1 MSVNRSGYYKWLTRQ
16 SKPSQRMLQRE
27 SDISLIRDIH
37 EKHPSHGY
45 RWIKAYLEY
54 HYGVIMSYNHV
65 HLCCKY
71 AGIISQGNHY
81 KYVKPGEEKK
91 NYPNLVMSSWKC
103 LSRPLEVV
111 VSDMTCFYVK
121 GKYYELT
128 FYFDAFT
135 KEILSYALAT
145 RRGDSKQYYDGLK
158 DVLKLIKN
166 EECTEPVILHTDQ
179 GSVYSSLSYNE
190 LISNYNIKRSM
201 SRAGTPTDNP
211 VNESLNGW
219 IKEELIL
226 DFKLKESND
235 VEKTIKKYVH
245 YYNNERPAY
254 SLKYKTPIQF
264 KTELRLNESFYKL
277 STFA

>member
-45 RWIKAYLEY
+45 RWIKAYLEH
-54 HYGVIMSYNHV
+54 HYGVIMSNNHV

-81 KYVKPGEEKK
+81 KFVKPGEEKK
-91 NYPNLVMSSWKC
+91 NYPNLVMSSWKY

-145 RRGDSKQYYDGLK
+145 RRGDTKQYFDGLK

-190 LISNYNIKRSM
+190 FISNYNIKRSM

-211 VNESLNGW
+211 VDESLNGG
-219 IKEELIL
+219 IKEELFL
-226 DFKLKESND
+226 DFDLANSND
-235 VEKTIKKYVH
+235 VEALIRKYVN
-245 YYNNERPAY
+245 YYNNERSAY
-254 SLKYKTPIQF
+254 SLKYKTPAQF
-264 KTELRLNESFYKL
+264 ISELGL
-277 STFA
+277 

>member
-1 MSVNRSGYYKWLTRQ
+1 MSISRSVYYKWLDRQ
-16 SKPSQRMLQRE
+16 SKPSKRMLQRK

-37 EKHPSHGY
+37 KKHPSHGY
-45 RWIKAYLEY
+45 RWIKAYLE
-54 HYGVIMSYNHV
+54 HYCGVIMSYNHV

-71 AGIISQGNHY
+71 AGIISQGSHY
-81 KYVKPGEEKK
+81 KYVKLGEEKK
-91 NYPNLVMSSWKC
+91 NYPNLVMSSWKY
-103 LSRPLEVV
+103 LSRPLEVI

-135 KEILSYALAT
+135 KEILSYALTT
-145 RRGDSKQYYDGLK
+145 RRGDSKQYHDGLK
-158 DVLKLIKN
+158 YILKLIKN
-166 EECTEPVILHTDQ
+166 EEYTEPVILHTGQ

-211 VNESLNGW
+211 VKESLNGW

-226 DFKLKESND
+226 DFKLKESSD
-235 VEKTIKKYVH
+235 VEKTIKDYVH

-254 SLKYKTPIQF
+254 SLK
-264 KTELRLNESFYKL
+264 
-277 STFA
+277 

>member
-1 MSVNRSGYYKWLTRQ
+1 MSVNRSGYYKWLSRQ
-16 SKPSQRMLQRE
+16 SKPSEKTLQRE

-45 RWIKAYLEY
+45 RWIKAYLEH

-71 AGIISQGNHY
+71 AGIISQGGHY
-81 KYVKPGEEKK
+81 KYIKPGEEKK
-91 NYPNLVMSSWKC
+91 NYPNLVMSSWKY

-158 DVLKLIKN
+158 DVLELIKN
-166 EECTEPVILHTDQ
+166 EECTEPIILHTDQ

-235 VEKTIKKYVH
+235 VEKTIKDYVH

-264 KTELRLNESFYKL
+264 KSELGLNESFL
-277 STFA
+277 

>member
-45 RWIKAYLEY
+45 RWIKAYLE
-54 HYGVIMSYNHV
+54 HKLGVIMSYNHV

-71 AGIISQGNHY
+71 SGIISQGNHY

-91 NYPNLVMSSWKC
+91 NYPNLVMSSWKY

-145 RRGDSKQYYDGLK
+145 KRGDSKQYYDGLK

-166 EECTEPVILHTDQ
+166 EECTEPTILHTDQ

-235 VEKTIKKYVH
+235 VEKIIKNYVH
-245 YYNNERPAY
+245 YFNNERPAY

-264 KTELRLNESFYKL
+264 KTELRLSEPFL
-277 STFA
+277 

>member
-1 MSVNRSGYYKWLTRQ
+1 MSVNRAGYYKWLNRQ
-16 SKPSQRMLQRE
+16 SKPSERMLQRE

-37 EKHPSHGY
+37 QKHPSHGY
-45 RWIKAYLEY
+45 RWIKAYLE
-54 HYGVIMSYNHV
+54 HKLGVIMSYNHV

-226 DFKLKESND
+226 DFKLKESDD
-235 VEKTIKKYVH
+235 VEKTIKDYVH

-264 KTELRLNESFYKL
+264 KTELRLNESFL
-277 STFA
+277 

>member
-1 MSVNRSGYYKWLTRQ
+1 MSINRSGYYKWLDRQ
-16 SKPSQRMLQRE
+16 SKPSEKMLQRE

-37 EKHPSHGY
+37 KKHPSHGY
-45 RWIKAYLEY
+45 RWIKAYLE
-54 HYGVIMSYNHV
+54 HYCGVIMSYNHV

-91 NYPNLVMSSWKC
+91 NYPNLVMSSWKY

-128 FYFDAFT
+128 FYFDSFT

-145 RRGDSKQYYDGLK
+145 RKGDSKQYYDGLK
-158 DVLKLIKN
+158 DVLELIKN
-166 EECTEPVILHTDQ
+166 EECTEPIILHTDQ

-226 DFKLKESND
+226 DFKLRESND
-235 VEKTIKKYVH
+235 VEQTIKDYVH

-264 KTELRLNESFYKL
+264 KSELRLSKSFL
-277 STFA
+277 

>member
-1 MSVNRSGYYKWLTRQ
+1 MSLNRSGYYKWLARQ
-16 SKPSQRMLQRE
+16 SKPSIRMQQRE
-27 SDISLIRDIH
+27 TDINIIKEVH
-37 EKHPSHGY
+37 KNHKSHGY
-45 RWIKAYLEY
+45 RWIKAYLE
-54 HYGVIMSYNHV
+54 HHHGVILSNNRV

-91 NYPNLVMSSWKC
+91 NYPNLVMNNWKT

-111 VSDMTCFYVK
+111 VSDMTCFHVK

-145 RRGDSKQYYDGLK
+145 KRGDTKQYYDGLK
-158 DVLKLIKN
+158 DVLKLKKN
-166 EECTEPVILHTDQ
+166 EECTEPTILHTDQ
-179 GSVYSSLSYNE
+179 GSVYSSLSYNQ
-190 LISNYNIKRSM
+190 LVSNYNIKRSM

-226 DFKLKESND
+226 DFKLKESNN
-235 VEKTIKKYVH
+235 VEQTIKDYIH

-277 STFA
+277 STFS